1 MRVFNKVIRFFILLS
16 LVMTFSLSEG
26 MTNLSD
32 TIDKAREQEILVQKI
47 LKNYIM
53 VGMHNKYNNPE
64 ENLKNN
70 ILEFEKNMEALDEFA
85 TSKKAFKNI
94 EKVISTWEP
103 IKLKL
108 VEPKT
113 IDLAK
118 KLQTML
124 LELSKIARETTKL
137 YTRQTGVLLGE
148 TMDASASLGV
158 DSQKMAML
166 YLMKA
171 SGADSAE
178 IKEQM
183 STAIGSFE
191 TSMTMLKKSN
201 MNTDEMLKTL
211 KTTQRNFLYFKIMD
225 ELDSSSIPT
234 LIYKKSNIIL
244 EDTKKLGIQYS
255 KSIILN

>member
-1 MRVFNKVIRFFILLS
+1 MRVFNKAIRFCILLS
-16 LVMTFSLSEG
+16 LVITFSLSEG
-26 MTNLSD
+26 MTKLSD
-32 TIDKAREQEILVQKI
+32 DIDKAREQEILVQKI

-53 VGMHNKYNNPE
+53 VGMNNKYNNPE

-70 ILEFEKNMEALDEFA
+70 ILEFEKNMEALDAFA

-108 VEPKT
+108 IEPKT

-137 YTRQTGVLLGE
+137 YTRQTGVLLGKI
-148 TMDASASLGV
+148 MDASASLGV

-171 SGADSAE
+171 WGADSIE

-183 STAIGSFE
+183 SATIGSFE
-191 TSMTMLKKSN
+191 TSMAILKKSN
-201 MNTDEMLKTL
+201 INTDEMLKTL
-211 KTTQRNFLYFKIMD
+211 KTTQKNFLYFKIMD

>member
-1 MRVFNKVIRFFILLS
+1 MRVLNKVIEFFILLS
-16 LVMTFSLSEG
+16 LVMTFSLSEE
-26 MTNLSD
+26 MTSLSD
-32 TIDKAREQEILVQKI
+32 AIDKAREQEILVQKI

-53 VGMHNKYNNPE
+53 VGMNNKYNNPE

-113 IDLAK
+113 IYLAK

-124 LELSKIARETTKL
+124 LKLSKITRETTKL
-137 YTRQTGVLLGE
+137 YTRQTGALLGE
-148 TMDASASLGV
+148 TMNASASLGV
-158 DSQKMAML
+158 DSQKMAVL

-171 SGADSAE
+171 WGADSAE

-183 STAIGSFE
+183 STAISSFE
-191 TSMTMLKKSN
+191 VSMAMLKKSN
-201 MNTDEMLKTL
+201 INTDEMLEIL
-211 KTTQRNFLYFKIMD
+211 KATQRNFLYFKVMD

-244 EDTKKLGIQYS
+244 EDAKKLGIQYS